1 MNPPDTAVISA
12 SYGQAVKSEHS
23 DLWNDAMGL
32 EFWTLKDMGTFVLT
46 DISDVPA
53 GKQVK
58 GVDYTQTFS
67 PTVAH
72 TVIRMIMALT
82 ALPSFKSIE
91 LDATA
96 AFVSALLPEEE
107 IIYCNGPPGLA
118 QPEGKVYKVVRSL
131 YGMAQSS
138 HLFHKLCKEI
148 YVEKC
153 GLRQLTEI

>member
-72 TVIRMIMALT
+72 SVTRMIMALT
-82 ALPSFKSIE
+82 ALPLPSFKSIE
-91 LDATA
+91 LEGSNAT
-96 AFVSALLPEEE
+96 
-107 IIYCNGPPGLA
+107 
-118 QPEGKVYKVVRSL
+118 EGSEML
-131 YGMAQSS
+131 N
-138 HLFHKLCKEI
+138 
-148 YVEKC
+148 
-153 GLRQLTEI
+153 